1 MNHRDALI
9 AALAT
14 VLLPSGFVP
23 AKASAADLASPS
35 PFALPVAGVSE
46 IAVST
51 SWCPPALGSIYYRP
65 RHRYR
70 EREHFTERN
79 SHATGFSQIHGG
91 FFDPEGDLSSA
102 ALFGFRAGGLI
113 DDHVQLGLGLD
124 WSHRSDRQSEV
135 ISQEPL
141 PGGGTSEVRRL
152 LARSS
157 SNLFPMMAFL
167 QIAPGGG
174 LPVVPYFGIG
184 GGYEVLFWKQPIVKS
199 RQSLVSW
206 EATRFISTWGTN
218 TLEAAYIPGAGST
231 NMTELVDDQGNC
243 AADPADDRRPEDE
256 KRTGAEAED
265 GERERQKRDGQ
276 ETPARDDDRHR
287 TSGHNQSP
295 ARPALK

>member
-51 SWCPPALGSIYYRP
+51 SWCPPALGSVYYRP

-184 GGYEVLFWKQPIVKS
+184 GGYEVLFLSAEDFQTHEKFDG
-199 RQSLVSW
+199 
-206 EATRFISTWGTN
+206 TFGGWGWQGWAG
-218 TLEAAYIPGAGST
+218 AALPLSGASKLAAEVFV
-231 NMTELVDDQGNC
+231 NRSEVERDVDD
-243 AADPADDRRPEDE
+243 PASGE
-256 KRTGAEAED
+256 TFHQVVNMD
-265 GERERQKRDGQ
+265 GVGLRVGLNW
-276 ETPARDDDRHR
+276 
-287 TSGHNQSP
+287 GF
-295 ARPALK
+295 